1 MKSWTLIPKVGI
13 EIAETKIYFGE
24 DWNTISKTLKTKD
37 DLREGS
43 DKYYENVLGTGC
55 TLRLELDFEDGL
67 FDILFMNGSIL
78 YNNIELCNTRFE
90 ELAAALIFNGMSV
103 TKKYGFEGYVCT
115 ELCIEFMPES
125 DYGGETDRVN
135 SLGIYRD
142 VEYSED

>member
-55 TLRLELDFEDGL
+55 TLRLELDFEEGL

-103 TKKYGFEGYVCT
+103 TKKYGFEGYVCP